1 MFVHGTSVWLHSTI
15 DQEVLA
21 GDHTIVVLQVTDIT
35 VHDVPPIVFH
45 RSTFRKLG
53 V

>member
-1 MFVHGTSVWLHSTI
+1 
-15 DQEVLA
+15 
-21 GDHTIVVLQVTDIT
+21 IVVLEVSEIT

-53 V
+53 G